1 MIYTDDIKRKFVEIL
16 KAFDRYI
23 QEFNYFDIV
32 YSKKMGYAMLI
43 QTDRKD
49 IVTYLLDTPETM
61 IKMLFYTVFA
71 DVIHAAASGVYG
83 AEPISLTKVEAE
95 ESRRQISAILEG
107 TPYDKEFY
115 MNWFDL
121 WLKKGS
127 DVERRL

>member
-71 DVIHAAASGVYG
+71 DVIHALTSGTYG

-95 ESRRQISAILEG
+95 ESRRQISTILEG
-107 TPYDKEFY
+107 TPYDKELY
-115 MNWFDL
+115 LNWFDL
-121 WLKKGS
+121 WLKKCP
-127 DVERRL
+127 DAERGL